1 VQTRRVSYTV
11 EAGGHRL
18 EALCLAELA
27 ELLECALAA
36 GDSIARMRVVEQ
48 RSRGLCPAELEQLLF
63 HLAGR

>member
-1 VQTRRVSYTV
+1 MQTRRVSYTV

-36 GDSIARMRVVEQ
+36 GDSIARMRVVEE
-48 RSRGLCPAELEQLLF
+48 RSRGLCHAELEQLLF

>member
-11 EAGGHRL
+11 ECGGQRV

>member
-1 VQTRRVSYTV
+1 MQTRRVSYTV
-11 EAGGHRL
+11 VAGGQRL

-36 GDSIARMRVVEQ
+36 GDSIARMRVVET
-48 RSRGLCPAELEQLLF
+48 RSRGLCPAELEALLF